1 MYTLLIS
8 ILGDSPIYIP
18 PKYSS
23 MIRHSNLT
31 THNIY
36 IKVRSGCDIIYQS
49 YYYSNNIDIIK
60 ILVFHDKSVKKS
72 KRKIDSFEMK

>member
-18 PKYSS
+18 LKYNF
-23 MIRHSNLT
+23 MIHHSNLST
-31 THNIY
+31 YNIY
-36 IKVRSGCDIIYQS
+36 IKIRGGCDIIYQS
-49 YYYSNNIDIIK
+49 YYYSNNLDIIN